1 MPPTSGNFVT
11 KDISARKNATQRQA
25 THINIRQ
32 AAAAAAAAAEAAA
45 TKAGKEAYTTVMESG
60 SKTTVAAMQ
69 AELPEKQQELETKY
83 QAAYAVPCW
92 REV

>member
-1 MPPTSGNFVT
+1 MAPNNSNLVT

-25 THINIRQ
+25 THINIQR
-32 AAAAAAAAAEAAA
+32 AAAA

-69 AELPEKQQELETKY
+69 AELPEKQQELEPKY
-83 QAAYAVPCW
+83 QAAYAVPCC